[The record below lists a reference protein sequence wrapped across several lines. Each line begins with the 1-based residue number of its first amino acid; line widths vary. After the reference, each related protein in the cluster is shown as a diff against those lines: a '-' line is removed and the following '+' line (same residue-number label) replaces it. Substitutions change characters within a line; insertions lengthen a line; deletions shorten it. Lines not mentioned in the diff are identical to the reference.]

1 MDAFAAFL
9 LDQAKAATFVGVLA
23 FVLLVLFF
31 VLFWRA
37 QHSDSPIDVADWFLD
52 TGTNRVTRRALG
64 ELVFLFVSVVVA
76 FYLLT
81 TESDLYTGDMRIYA
95 ILFLTVL
102 WVARSLLGPIVQVI
116 ASKFGGGGGGAAPGD
131 EDNPVPTTT
140 RTRKQRTTRV
150 TATAEVETPPPAAT
164 AGKVAAE

>member
-1 MDAFAAFL
+1 MDAFTAFL

-116 ASKFGGGGGGAAPGD
+116 ASKFGGGAGAAAGD
-131 EDNPVPTTT
+131 EDDSVAKV
-140 RTRKQRTTRV
+140 RARKQRTTRV